1 MNRLTKL
8 SIAVTIIYVAAVLFL
23 CLYDFSDTGIKL
35 PSHFMGIGVDKYI
48 HFAMFLPFPFL
59 MTGCTGNIKN
69 KNLRSLIIF
78 TAGLSFA
85 AITEAGQYLFTE
97 LRSCDVLDFVADAL
111 AIVVGTLLSR
121 NIK

>member
-35 PSHFMGIGVDKYI
+35 PSRFMGIGVDKYI

-59 MTGCTGNIKN
+59 LTGCSGNIKN
-69 KNLRSLIIF
+69 RNLRSLLIF
-78 TAGLSFA
+78 VAGILLA
-85 AITEAGQYLFTE
+85 AITEAGQYFFTE
-97 LRSCDVLDFVADAL
+97 LRSCDILDFLADAL
-111 AIVVGTLLSR
+111 AITVGTLLAR